1 MMETKKKPVKTWGEA
16 FDEVAEDFI
25 CSIPVFCAV
34 AVALV
39 ILSLV
44 LYSNAT
50 FECTN
55 YMECIP

>member
-1 MMETKKKPVKTWGEA
+1 METKKKPVKTWGEA
-16 FDEVAEDFI
+16 AESVVDD
-25 CSIPVFCAV
+25 IPVVCAV

-39 ILSLV
+39 ILSIV
-44 LYSNAT
+44 LMSNAT